1 MEKDQLWKNMKGRKM
16 IGQKNNINTI
26 IKWRCNKSIPRFIII
41 SGAQGSGRLTLA
53 KIIIKMINA
62 KGIIMGNSIAEVQ
75 ETIENAYTITESTC
89 YIFRDADDM
98 KNEAKNAL
106 LKVVEEPP
114 NNAYFIMTVHNI
126 DNMLGTIRSRG
137 TVIKMEPYTMQELRS
152 VSDDELKLEYCTN
165 IGELQV
171 AHEEVQRTENC
182 VDDVLKALREKSGTK
197 LLKATTQLKAK
208 QTETDKIDCLLFF
221 KVFLKRLYNAQANA
235 LIYKSFECLKA
246 IFICKQELTRN
257 TINKKSSIEG
267 MLIRMLE
274 EIKDET

>member
-1 MEKDQLWKNMKGRKM
+1 MM
-16 IGQKNNINTI
+16 IGQKNNIQTLI
-26 IKWRCNKSIPRFIII
+26 QWRCNKSVPRFIII
-41 SGAQGSGRLTLA
+41 AGDEGSGRLTLS
-53 KIIIKMINA
+53 KIIMKTLHA
-62 KGIIMGNSIAEVQ
+62 TGIISDCKLADVRR
-75 ETIENAYTITESTC
+75 TIEYAYEYTAPTV
-89 YIFRDADDM
+89 YIFRNADDM
-98 KNEAKNAL
+98 SVGAKNAL

-137 TVIKMEPYTMQELRS
+137 TVIKMEPYTPTELS
-152 VSDDELKLEYCTN
+152 LACDDELKLEYCTN

-171 AHEEVQRTENC
+171 AHEEVQRTEDC

-197 LLKATTQLKAK
+197 LLKACTQLKGK

-221 KVFLKRLYNAQANA
+221 KVFQKRFYKIYNFSNLPLTA
-235 LIYKSFECLKA
+235 LRD
-246 IFICKQELTRN
+246 IFVCKQELTRN

-274 EIKDET
+274 EIKNET

>member
-1 MEKDQLWKNMKGRKM
+1 M
-16 IGQKNNINTI
+16 IGQNKN
-26 IKWRCNKSIPRFIII
+26 KELLMQWRCNKSVPRFIII
-41 SGAQGSGRLTLA
+41 AGDEGSGRLTLA

-62 KGIIMGNSIAEVQ
+62 KGIIMGNSIAEVR
-75 ETIENAYTITESTC
+75 ETIENAYAITEPTC
-89 YIFRDADDM
+89 YIFRNADDM

-137 TVIKMEPYTMQELRS
+137 TVIKMEPYSIQELKS
-152 VSDDELKLEYCTN
+152 VCDDELKLEYCTN

-171 AHEEVQRTENC
+171 AHEEVQRTEDC
-182 VDDVLKALREKSGTK
+182 ADDVLKALREKSGTK
-197 LLKATTQLKAK
+197 LLKACTQLKAK
-208 QTETDKIDCLLFF
+208 QTEADKIDCLLFF
-221 KVFLKRLYNAQANA
+221 KVFQKRLYRMFENFE
-235 LIYKSFECLKA
+235 LSFECIQPL
-246 IFICKQELTRN
+246 FICKQELNRN

-274 EIKDET
+274 TLKGEII